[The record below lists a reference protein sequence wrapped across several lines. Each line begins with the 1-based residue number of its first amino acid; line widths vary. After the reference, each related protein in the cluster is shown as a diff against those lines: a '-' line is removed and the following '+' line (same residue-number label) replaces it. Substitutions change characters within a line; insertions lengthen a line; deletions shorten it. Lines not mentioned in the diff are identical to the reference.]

1 MLLPLVQPG
10 LLVGYGQRVQ
20 VFRHRRCVVHPF
32 SQQRTA
38 IDDIDGEPAVLVFV
52 GEIAPERIVRIQ
64 TANRLERERLET
76 PRLER
81 RVIVAGTFGVD
92 LYPVAKLADVF
103 VKGRLEGA
111 MAQAATA

>member
-1 MLLPLVQPG
+1 MLLALLQPG
-10 LLVGYGQRVQ
+10 LLIRYGQRIQ
-20 VFRHRRCVVHPF
+20 VLRRRGCIVHPL
-32 SQQRTA
+32 SQQWTA
-38 IDDIDGEPAVLVFV
+38 VDDIDGEPAVLVFV

-76 PRLER
+76 PRPEGC
-81 RVIVAGTFGVD
+81 VIVAGIFGVD
-92 LYPVAKLADVF
+92 LYPVAKLADMF

>member
-1 MLLPLVQPG
+1 MLLALMQPG
-10 LLVGYGQRVQ
+10 LLIRYSQRIQ

-38 IDDIDGEPAVLVFV
+38 VDDIDGEPAVLVFV

-64 TANRLERERLET
+64 TANRLERECQET

-81 RVIVAGTFGVD
+81 RVIVAGIFGVD
-92 LYPVAKLADVF
+92 LYPVAKLADML